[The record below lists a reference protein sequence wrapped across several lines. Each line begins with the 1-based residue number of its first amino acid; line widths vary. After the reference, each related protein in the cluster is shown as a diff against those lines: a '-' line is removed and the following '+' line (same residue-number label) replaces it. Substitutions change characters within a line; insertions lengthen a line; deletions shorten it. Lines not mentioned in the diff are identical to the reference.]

1 MINYVVPRL
10 IINPET
16 EGAWEIPLQNG
27 TYSLG
32 RAEDNSSV
40 IAHPSVSSHHCELT
54 VTDFGVSIKDL
65 GSANGTLVEGQPVE
79 EATLQSGQMLQLGEV
94 RLRLADSPAPVAA
107 GTATATV
114 TSTANCKFHP
124 HNPSRHFCPKCQGN
138 FCELCVNPRSVGSTN
153 KYFCRKCAAECL
165 SVTRATSLADAED
178 VPFFRQIFGAF
189 KFPLKGDG
197 MILIGLG
204 TVFFLLL
211 DGARYI
217 AKFGL
222 MYGWAAVGFLTV
234 LGTGYLMAYLRRI
247 LNTTA
252 QGEEEMPD
260 WPEIEDY
267 SSDIVSPF
275 RQFLATVLFSF
286 APMVGLTIYAL
297 FSKGEG
303 DTAWLGWAT
312 MSSIILGCVY
322 FPMAFMGVAMFDS
335 VTALNP
341 LLIIPSIIK
350 VLKEYILIVFML
362 AFILLLRWL
371 LNSQLKT
378 ILPIPLLPTIIFSLI
393 QLYLMIVEMRILG
406 LLYRNKKYELGWF
419 T

>member
-1 MINYVVPRL
+1 MVNGGVPRL
-10 IINPET
+10 IVNPET
-16 EGAWEIPLQNG
+16 DGVWEIPLQNG
-27 TYSLG
+27 TFTLG

-40 IAHPSVSSHHCELT
+40 IAHSSVSSHHCELT
-54 VTDFGVSIKDL
+54 VTDFGVAIKDL
-65 GSANGTLVEGQPVE
+65 GSANGTLIDGQPVE
-79 EATLQSGQMLQLGEV
+79 EATLQSGQLLQLGEV
-94 RLRLADSPAPVAA
+94 RLRLADSPATIAA

-124 HNPSRHFCPKCQGN
+124 HNPSRYLCPKCRGN
-138 FCELCVNPRSVGSTN
+138 FCELCVNTRSVAGTS

-165 SVTRATSLADAED
+165 SVTPAASLADAED
-178 VPFFRQIFGAF
+178 IPFIRQIIGAF

-197 MILIGLG
+197 MILIAVG

-211 DGARYI
+211 DGARFI

-222 MYGWAAVGFLTV
+222 IYGWAAVGILTV

-247 LNTTA
+247 LNATA

-275 RQFLATVLFSF
+275 RQFLSTVLFCF
-286 APMVGLTIYAL
+286 APTIGLTIYAL
-297 FSKGEG
+297 VSKGDG

-312 MSSIILGCVY
+312 MSSIVLGCVY

-350 VLKEYILIVFML
+350 VLKEYILTVFML

-371 LNSQLKT
+371 LNSHLKT

-406 LLYRNKKYELGWF
+406 LLYRNKKQELGWF
-419 T
+419 